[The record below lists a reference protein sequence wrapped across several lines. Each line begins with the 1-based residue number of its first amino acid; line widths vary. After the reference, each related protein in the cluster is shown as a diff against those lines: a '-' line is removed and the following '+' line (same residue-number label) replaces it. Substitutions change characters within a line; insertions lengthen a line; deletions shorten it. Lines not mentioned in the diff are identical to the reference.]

1 MILAVNS
8 GIQSRRMKI
17 LILFLALLSF
27 LLLNTVA
34 FFHGYTKCQTKA
46 SNCKRNYK
54 TSLHMSARVPLV
66 PYYLNK
72 HNKRDGH
79 MWMDIYNAMGRERIL
94 FISRQ
99 LDDESVNTLIGSLL
113 YLQGKSAEEKITLYL
128 NIPGGEEL
136 SESIA
141 P

>member
-1 MILAVNS
+1 
-8 GIQSRRMKI
+8 
-17 LILFLALLSF
+17 
-27 LLLNTVA
+27 
-34 FFHGYTKCQTKA
+34 
-46 SNCKRNYK
+46 
-54 TSLHMSARVPLV
+54 
-66 PYYLNK
+66 
-72 HNKRDGH
+72 